1 VKPVPSITVNWHG
14 LTEWH
19 DALRAAESSIDKANR
34 AAVVA
39 LGALAEREA
48 KSNFSGSHR
57 RGAPHVGGDKPNIVT
72 GNLRRSITQTS
83 VQSIGMNGYSMRVY
97 PSAVYARAIELGRPG
112 HNGAY
117 PYFGPAIK
125 VVRLR
130 AEAMVAAAWSKY
142 I

>member
-1 VKPVPSITVNWHG
+1 MPSVSIEWHG
-14 LTEWH
+14 LTEWREK
-19 DALRAAESSIDKANR
+19 LKGTEAAIDMANR
-34 AAVVA
+34 AAVVT

-57 RGAPHVGGDKPNIVT
+57 RGAPHVGGAQPNIVT
-72 GNLRRSITQTS
+72 GNLRRSIMTS
-83 VQSIGMNGYSMRVY
+83 GVQSVGPSSYSTRVY
-97 PSAVYARAIELGRPG
+97 PSAIYSRAIELGRPG

-130 AEAMVAAAWSKY
+130 AESIVASAWSKL